1 MSHDT
6 QTPSRREP
14 LAPVCAAQ
22 RVQPYRF
29 IHKALRVMMFHTLQR
44 SGALDADE
52 PRERA
57 AVVEEVE
64 RLLAFCADHLAHE
77 NHFLLAPLRER
88 APRAVLAFEHDHQ
101 DHLDAIAA
109 LRLLLARLRDADAQD
124 ASALAYELHLRLSDF
139 VADNLPHMVEEET
152 TQTQALWDHFSD
164 AELDGLIGALHASLS
179 PQENITCLQWMARGL
194 NHREL
199 VMVLADM
206 RQHAPAPAFTA
217 MADVVRQHLPTQRW
231 ARLAR
236 ALDLPAGAR
245 AGALPA

>member
-1 MSHDT
+1 MSQDT
-6 QTPSRREP
+6 QTPARREP
-14 LAPVCAAQ
+14 LAAVCAAQ

-44 SGALDADE
+44 SGTLDASE

-101 DHLDAIAA
+101 DHLDTIAA
-109 LRLLLARLRDADAQD
+109 LRLLLARLRDAGEHDAQ
-124 ASALAYELHLRLSDF
+124 ALAYELHLRLSDF

-152 TQTQALWDHFSD
+152 TQTQALWEHFSD
-164 AELDGLIGALHASLS
+164 AELAGLLDALHASLS
-179 PQENITCLQWMARGL
+179 PQENLTCLQWMARGL
-194 NHREL
+194 NHHEL
-199 VMVLADM
+199 VMVLADL
-206 RQHAPAPAFTA
+206 RQHASAAAFA
-217 MADVVRQHLPTQRW
+217 GMADVVRQNLPTQRW

-236 ALDLPAGAR
+236 ALGLPP
-245 AGALPA
+245 LPGLGSC